1 MENVLKALDNH
12 LFYLKVAHDGLK
24 ERCEHLEEINE
35 ISNKQI
41 QELIDKIKELEK
53 K

>member
-12 LFYLKVAHDGLK
+12 LFYLKEAHDELK
-24 ERCEHLEEINE
+24 ERCEHLEKINE
-35 ISNKQI
+35 ICNKQI

-53 K
+53 N